1 MKLFSSCIFGRK
13 LGSPWES
20 NPWYYWTVC
29 LKFVRMRG
37 RGNLKMRKN
46 LVLVGGGHAHLTV
59 LLNLANYVQRGH
71 RVTIIGPSPYHY
83 YSGMGPGMLSGIYR
97 PREVRFHVKK
107 MVQDRGGTF
116 LEDRV
121 MRIDAGNRI
130 LFLQS
135 EKQIPYDVVSFNTG
149 SEVPLH
155 LILSTKQENIIPV
168 KPVINLLKARRLI
181 VKNLVDRKMNF
192 IVIGGGPAGVE
203 VAANLWRLTEENQ
216 KEFKITLIAGQRLLG
231 GFPDRARTLT
241 LRSFSRR
248 GMEVIEGNHAK
259 EIRKETVL
267 LSDGK
272 RLSFDFALIALG
284 IKPSPLFEQ
293 SNLPTGEDGG
303 LLVNSH
309 LQSVA
314 HPEISGGGDCISL
327 SGHPLAKVGVYAVRQ
342 NPILS
347 HNLLAA
353 LEGGEMQIFT
363 PQKDYMLIFNMGNGR
378 GILWKKKFIWN
389 GRLAFLLKDYIDRK
403 FMRKFQVSGER
414 EEPDEII

>member
-1 MKLFSSCIFGRK
+1 
-13 LGSPWES
+13 
-20 NPWYYWTVC
+20 
-29 LKFVRMRG
+29 
-37 RGNLKMRKN
+37 MRKN

-121 MRIDAGNRI
+121 MRIDAENRI

-203 VAANLWRLTEENQ
+203 VAANLWRLTKENQ

-284 IKPSPLFEQ
+284 IKSSPLFKQ

-314 HPEISGGGDCISL
+314 HPEIFGGGDCISL

-378 GILWKKKFIWN
+378 GIFWRKKFIWN

>member
-1 MKLFSSCIFGRK
+1 MD
-13 LGSPWES
+13 
-20 NPWYYWTVC
+20 
-29 LKFVRMRG
+29 
-37 RGNLKMRKN
+37 KN
-46 LVLVGGGHAHLTV
+46 LVLVGGGHAHLTA
-59 LLNLANYVQRGH
+59 LLNIASYVKRGH

-97 PREVRFHVKK
+97 PQEVRFHVKR

-116 LEDRV
+116 LEGKV
-121 MRIDAGNRI
+121 IRIDPVKRI

-149 SEVPLH
+149 SEVPVAP
-155 LILSTKQENIIPV
+155 ILKTTQENTIPV
-168 KPVINLLKARRLI
+168 KPVINLLKARQLI
-181 VKNLVDRKMNF
+181 AKTSIAGKMNF
-192 IVIGGGPAGVE
+192 IVVGGGPAGTE
-203 VAANLWRLTEENQ
+203 ITANLWRLVRESQ
-216 KEFKITLIAGQRLLG
+216 KEAKISLVAGRRLLG
-231 GFPDRARTLT
+231 GFPDRARALI

-259 EIRKETVL
+259 EIRKETVV
-267 LSDGK
+267 LSGG
-272 RLSFDFALIALG
+272 RTLFFDFAFIALG
-284 IKPSPLFEQ
+284 IKPTSVFRE
-293 SNLPTGEDGG
+293 SDLPIGEDGG

-314 HPEISGGGDCISL
+314 HPEIFGGGDCISL
-327 SGHPLAKVGVYAVRQ
+327 SGQPLAKVGVYAVRQ

-353 LEGGEMQIFT
+353 LEGEGMQIFT
-363 PQKDYMLIFNMGNGR
+363 PQKDYMLIFNMGDGR
-378 GILWKKKFIWN
+378 GVLWKKKFIWD